1 MNTKKLITH
10 ASAIFMLALPTLA
23 HAQGQS
29 DPASSANALIS
40 TSTTGLSSTGITV
53 GVVLTVI
60 NLSSGE
66 KALQHYLN
74 SEKTAVVASLATG
87 GGQAAGDL
95 AAMFGVAGERR
106 AHFASLLRANRRAL
120 TDALGEGEVSQADAG
135 VFMGRVIE
143 MMRDDERLRNDLPEH
158 LLTT

>member
-1 MNTKKLITH
+1 MKKKLIAH
-10 ASAIFMLALPTLA
+10 ATALLLAVPTLA

-29 DPASSANALIS
+29 DPVAATNSLIT

-60 NLSSGE
+60 NLTNGE

-87 GGQAAGDL
+87 GGDAAGDL

-106 AHFASLLRANRRAL
+106 AHFASLLRANRGPL

-135 VFMGRVIE
+135 VFMAHVLE
-143 MMRDDERLRNDLPEH
+143 MMRADEQLAQDLPEH
-158 LLTT
+158 LI